1 MKIFFII
8 LATVSLMA
16 SPAWSSPITPVPNT
30 PPSPS
35 TPRNPEKLYQLG
47 HSEFAQGRF
56 AEAITHWQQA
66 ATLYRQQ
73 GDRLQEAILLANLA
87 MAYRELGQWQEATSA
102 VTTSLELAKSLQPV
116 TADVKR
122 AIAQALDT
130 KGSLAFVKGETEGAL
145 QSWQEA
151 QILHQQLNDHAL
163 YIRNTINQAQVYQRL
178 GLFIRAHQMIE
189 LANQSIIQQ
198 PDSLLK
204 AELLHHIGNILL
216 AIGDPIKAEPYL
228 KQSLQILAKQEDSPV
243 IRTLKSGILLDLG
256 HLARTQSKDRDT
268 LSTALAFYTKAAE
281 IAFYP
286 IDRVNAQLSLSEVL
300 MATNQ
305 QAELNRLLKQ
315 MQPNIDLLPLSRNGI
330 ENLIRYAEILGKQEK
345 REAAVL
351 LLAKAIAQAKTLG
364 DKRTHIYALGTLGH
378 LYEQNQQF
386 ADAIALTRQTIVLAQ
401 TNNTDDLTYQWHWQL
416 ARLLKATGKDE
427 EALVSYSQAVE
438 VLKSIQ
444 GDLASA
450 ATNAQFSFQ
459 ESVEPLYREYVSL
472 LLETS
477 GSDNQEKLKQAQSVI
492 ESLKVAELVNFFRS
506 DCLKTQANDVTKIDQ
521 TAAIVYVIT
530 LSDRLEVLLNLP
542 NGKVKRYTKMIA
554 ASKVESNVIDFQ
566 SSLRDPSSDD
576 YLESSQSI
584 YNWIIHPIK
593 TDLEQSKI
601 QTLVIVSDGVLR
613 NIPFAAL
620 HDGKQFLIENY
631 NLASSPGLQLLDSK
645 PIAKKQITALLVG
658 LTESRFTF
666 SPLPAVRQELESIQK
681 KVGGTSASLLL
692 NETFTSQNL
701 QNSIQALSFPIV
713 HIATHGQFSSK
724 AADTF
729 IVAWDRK
736 VNIEQLNGILRS
748 RERSEADPL
757 ELLILSACQTA
768 TGDKRSALGLA
779 GIAVRAGARS
789 TIGSLWQISDDATAV
804 LMSDLYAKL
813 ADRNVTRAEALR
825 SSQLTLLKSDKF
837 SHPYY
842 WSPFILLGNWQ

>member
-1 MKIFFII
+1 MKIFLIS
-8 LATVSLMA
+8 LATVSLMVA
-16 SPAWSSPITPVPNT
+16 PVWSSSIAPIPNS
-30 PPSPS
+30 PPSSS
-35 TPRNPEKLYQLG
+35 TPSHPEKLYQSG
-47 HSEFAQGRF
+47 HSKFAQGRF

-66 ATLYRQQ
+66 ATIYRQQ

-116 TADVKR
+116 TVDVQR

-130 KGSLAFVKGETEGAL
+130 NGSVAFTKGENEEAL

-216 AIGDPIKAEPYL
+216 AIGDHIKAEPYL
-228 KQSLQILAKQEDSPV
+228 KQSLQILVKQEDSPV

-268 LSTALAFYTKAAE
+268 LSTALAFYTKAVE

-386 ADAIALTRQTIVLAQ
+386 ADAIALTRQAIILAQ

-416 ARLLKATGKDE
+416 ARLLKAIGKDD

-450 ATNAQFSFQ
+450 ATNAKFSFQ

-542 NGKVKRYTKMIA
+542 NGKVKRYTKVIA

-593 TDLEQSKI
+593 TDLEQGKI

-681 KVGGTSASLLL
+681 KVGGTSTNLLL
-692 NETFTSQNL
+692 NATFTSQNL

-768 TGDKRSALGLA
+768 SGDKRSALGLA